1 MKAIFGVLFGYALM
15 FVIVGTALAEG
26 SPRATANATSRSQ
39 GSADI
44 QDGKALQGQTKSSAE
59 VTADENASAS
69 LDAIRDRARQVWK
82 ASLTSVGFMAFGL
95 SKIILAKASVLFW
108 VDNQRAQTRLIGANS
123 NFRNLGRHA

>member
-44 QDGKALQGQTKSSAE
+44 QDGKALQGQTAWSYVNDNVQQQ
-59 VTADENASAS
+59 VTSYAAK
-69 LDAIRDRARQVWK
+69 Q
-82 ASLTSVGFMAFGL
+82 GFKV
-95 SKIILAKASVLFW
+95 SK
-108 VDNQRAQTRLIGANS
+108 
-123 NFRNLGRHA
+123 